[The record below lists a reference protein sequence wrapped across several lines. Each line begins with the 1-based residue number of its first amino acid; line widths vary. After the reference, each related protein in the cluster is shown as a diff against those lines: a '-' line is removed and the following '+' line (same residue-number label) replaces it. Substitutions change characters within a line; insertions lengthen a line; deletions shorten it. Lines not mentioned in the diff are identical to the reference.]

1 MIAAQLYTIRGKLQ
15 DPRRLGG
22 VLGRLREIGY
32 RAVEVAGLGRKT
44 IDIFGAELKKA
55 DLIACAAHQ
64 PLESVAR
71 EPAAVAEQCREWGCG
86 YVVIPSLPDDYRSA
100 AGFRRFAGEAA
111 GLARGLQPHGL
122 QLAYHNHAFELQ
134 RWEGQTGLE
143 TLFAATTAETLQ
155 AEPDTYWLQYGGA
168 NPAAWVRRL
177 RGRVP
182 LLHLKDMAVDRGQP
196 VQVEV
201 GEGNL
206 DWVEILGAAR
216 EAGTEWL
223 IVEQDESQRD
233 PMESLAISYRNLVKL
248 CAQAGLE
255 NKDA

>member
-1 MIAAQLYTIRGKLQ
+1 
-15 DPRRLGG
+15 
-22 VLGRLREIGY
+22 
-32 RAVEVAGLGRKT
+32 
-44 IDIFGAELKKA
+44 
-55 DLIACAAHQ
+55 
-64 PLESVAR
+64 
-71 EPAAVAEQCREWGCG
+71 
-86 YVVIPSLPDDYRSA
+86 
-100 AGFRRFAGEAA
+100 
-111 GLARGLQPHGL
+111 L

-248 CAQAGLE
+248 CAQTGLE